1 MSAAAHARDGVH
13 RVGGA
18 SLDALR
24 VVRRDTWSLALWGL
38 FAALLVVA
46 KLISPGYGA
55 TELTSLAIG
64 ALPIAF
70 AAVAQA
76 IVVIS
81 GGIDLS
87 VGAMMALTSVVAA
100 AQMKDASPEFAVV
113 VALGVLLLGLALGAV
128 NGLLIVVSRVPDI
141 VVTLAMSY
149 VWAGA
154 ALLVMGS
161 PGGAAA
167 DWLKDMI
174 SGSLLIDILPKAL
187 VVLLVC
193 VGLAWFPVRR
203 SRLGLSIYAIGSNPL
218 AAFRGG
224 VDVPRTKVAAYALTG
239 LFCAA
244 GGLTL
249 TASTGIGSP
258 IPGPYTLLAV
268 AAIVL
273 GGVSLAGGRGG
284 MMGPLVAVFV
294 LSLIRTDLTFLGVDP
309 NFSTVI
315 QGVIMVVVV
324 MIGAFVTLRRRR
336 A

>member
-24 VVRRDTWSLALWGL
+24 AVRRDTWSLALWGL

-249 TASTGIGSP
+249 RTG
-258 IPGPYTLLAV
+258 
-268 AAIVL
+268 
-273 GGVSLAGGRGG
+273 R
-284 MMGPLVAVFV
+284 
-294 LSLIRTDLTFLGVDP
+294 
-309 NFSTVI
+309 
-315 QGVIMVVVV
+315 
-324 MIGAFVTLRRRR
+324 
-336 A
+336 